1 MTPSPTIPGS
11 SPEQPAWLQALGA
24 SLAEALPRLHGARP
38 DPLVA
43 ELIAALAAALADG
56 LLEIP
61 LPSPAHRQA
70 LEASP
75 LGAEPDG
82 PLVLEGDRLL
92 WRRWQRQRE
101 GVLQALIARAQNPLE
116 PPSAAAAST
125 ARDDTGNGLDADQQR
140 AITAVLRHGLV
151 LLEGGPGTGKTST
164 VARMLAAVLAQH
176 PSSRLHLAAPTG
188 KAAARLRAAL
198 AAAQLQLP
206 CSTLHRLLES
216 RGERFGRHRHHP
228 LALDLLVVD
237 EVSMVDLPLMQALL
251 EALPPSCRL
260 VLVGDAAQL
269 PPVGPGPVL
278 LDLQAPERRRALGN
292 AAIELRTTYR
302 NNGAIAAVAAALR
315 DGDQPLEPLLTGL
328 LEPLADDANLRWLQA
343 TPRQLPPA
351 LLERLRRH
359 QQQLKQQCR
368 QGDPGDPA
376 TAAALLAALDTCLVL
391 TPLRRGRWGVEA
403 IHHALLGE
411 AASRSPLHWPVGT
424 PVLCRHNL
432 TELGLANGDVG
443 LVLERQGERRLLFGT
458 PGSAEPLWIH
468 PAQLPDAEP
477 ALALTVH
484 KAQGSEADEV
494 WVLMP
499 DTGRP
504 QRRLLYTALTRARQR
519 AWLITPLRAPAS
531 TASLTA

>member
-1 MTPSPTIPGS
+1 MSTSPVAD
-11 SPEQPAWLQALGA
+11 QPAWLQALA
-24 SLAEALPRLHGARP
+24 AALSEALPRLHATSP
-38 DPLVA
+38 DPLVG
-43 ELIAALAAALADG
+43 ELIEALAAALAEG
-56 LLEIP
+56 QLEIAV
-61 LPSPAHRQA
+61 PSPEHRQA

-75 LGAEPDG
+75 LSAEPNG
-82 PLVLEGDRLL
+82 PLALEGDRLL

-101 GVLQALIARAQNPLE
+101 GVLQALINRAQRPLD
-116 PPSAAAAST
+116 SATPAPAVEIEDSS
-125 ARDDTGNGLDADQQR
+125 GLDADQQR
-140 AITAVLRHGLV
+140 AVAAVLRHGLV

-164 VARMLAAVLAQH
+164 VARMLAAVQAQQ
-176 PSSRLHLAAPTG
+176 PGSRIHLAAPTG

-198 AAAQLQLP
+198 ANAELQLP

-216 RGERFGRHRHHP
+216 RGERFGRNRHHP

-237 EVSMVDLPLMQALL
+237 EVSMVDLPLMEALL
-251 EALPPSCRL
+251 DALPASCRL

-269 PPVGPGPVL
+269 PPVGPGSVL
-278 LDLQAPERRRALGN
+278 LDLQAPERRRALGP
-292 AAIELRTTYR
+292 AAITLRTTYR
-302 NNGAIAAVAAALR
+302 NNGTIAAVAAALR

-328 LEPLADDANLRWLQA
+328 LEPLDPDANLAWIQA
-343 TPRQLPPA
+343 GPRMLPA
-351 LLERLRRH
+351 TLLERLRRH
-359 QQQLKQQCR
+359 QQQLEQLCR
-368 QGDPGDPA
+368 QNDPNDPA
-376 TAAALLAALDTCLVL
+376 TAASLLAALDACLVL

-403 IHHALLGE
+403 IHQALLGE
-411 AASRSPLHWPVGT
+411 ATGRLPQHWPLGT

-443 LVLERQGERRLLFGT
+443 LVVEGPGVTRGERRLLFNT
-458 PGSAEPLWIH
+458 PGSPQPLWIH

-504 QRRLLYTALTRARQR
+504 QRRLLYTAITRARRQ
-519 AWLITPLRAPAS
+519 AQLITPLRAPS
-531 TASLTA
+531 DSASLMA